1 MSPVLQGGDGTGA
14 GVKEATSRPVRFLR
28 LLRLQVWKRESLTAR
43 AAGRPGAPKPKEQA
57 MSKSLPVVRRGGSVA
72 QPNAGVPKRGAEG
85 ETNRNCG
92 CTPVCLCGSSCNCG
106 R

>member
-1 MSPVLQGGDGTGA
+1 
-14 GVKEATSRPVRFLR
+14 
-28 LLRLQVWKRESLTAR
+28 
-43 AAGRPGAPKPKEQA
+43 
-57 MSKSLPVVRRGGSVA
+57 MSKTLPVVRRGGNVA